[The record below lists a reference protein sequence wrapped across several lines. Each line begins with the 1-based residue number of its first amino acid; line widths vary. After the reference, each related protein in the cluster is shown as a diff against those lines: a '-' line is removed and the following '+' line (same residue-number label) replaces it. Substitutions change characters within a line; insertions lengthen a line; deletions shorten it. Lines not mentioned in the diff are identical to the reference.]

1 MRRKNFL
8 KIFIPVL
15 AVTMAAPVHVMADE
29 AEDMKSV
36 EVAAEAEMP
45 EAAETPETEEISE
58 SVETPEAPENTE
70 TSAEQ
75 ESGGITEAPDGTEES
90 EETDKET
97 DEGTVPEETV
107 DTEVPGETEEEAVP
121 EDAENTEV
129 PEETEENEAPEKT
142 DDIKSPVGTED
153 KDTNED
159 KENPDFEYT
168 NEELIA
174 AQHIVELPDIEEDF
188 RFWTVEKKYAF
199 AGDTLK
205 IKEEMNDASRSVG
218 MLDKYGVCFVLK
230 EEDGWLYVESGRVRG
245 FVRAGQV
252 ITEDEGQELL
262 EKYRNEAGENANRE
276 KIKYVGI
283 QDFAKKAE
291 EFVPWQENEAFTY
304 LRATSEQTVIE
315 KKYALCNADKLNIR
329 EEKNT
334 ESRIVGT
341 MLKGAL
347 CYVIA
352 DEDKEWIYIESGD
365 VRGFVKS
372 EYIDFDEKTREQV
385 EENGEESYA
394 PAVKLVEPDEN
405 KACYYT
411 LTSIKP
417 GDSKSG
423 IRQSLLEFAA
433 QFVGNPY
440 VWGGTSLTNGADCS
454 GFAQSVYE
462 AYGYDLPRTSRDQS
476 QFGIKIAPEDARP
489 GDLIFYAENGVVNHV
504 VIYAGDG
511 KTIEA
516 MNESRGITQS
526 SVDYGSA
533 VWATSVLDDTD

>member
-29 AEDMKSV
+29 TDAMKSV
-36 EVAAEAEMP
+36 EA
-45 EAAETPETEEISE
+45 AAETAMPEIAEMSEITEIPETAETSE
-58 SVETPEAPENTE
+58 ASENTE
-70 TSAEQ
+70 TSEDQ
-75 ESGGITEAPDGTEES
+75 EGGDITETPDSTEES
-90 EETDKET
+90 EETE
-97 DEGTVPEETV
+97 EETVPEETD
-107 DTEVPGETEEEAVP
+107 DTEIPGEAEEEGVP
-121 EDAENTEV
+121 EDSENTEV
-129 PEETEENEAPEKT
+129 PEETAEDDVPEKT
-142 DDIKSPVGTED
+142 DDIKSSGKTED
-153 KDTNED
+153 KDTHED
-159 KENPDFEYT
+159 KENAASEHT

-174 AQHIVELPDIEEDF
+174 AQQIVELPEIEEDF
-188 RFWTVEKKYAF
+188 RFWTVERKCAF
-199 AGDTLK
+199 AKDMLK
-205 IKEEMNDASRSVG
+205 IKEEMNDESRSVG
-218 MLDKYGVCFVLK
+218 MLDKYGVCSILK

-245 FVRAGQV
+245 FVRTEQV

-262 EKYRNEAGENANRE
+262 EKYRNESGEKTKPE
-276 KIKYVGI
+276 KIKYAGI
-283 QDFAKKAE
+283 PDFAKKAE

-304 LRATSEQTVIE
+304 LRATAEQTVIE

-334 ESRIVGT
+334 GSRIVGT
-341 MLKGAL
+341 MSKGAL
-347 CYVIA
+347 CYIIA

-372 EYIDFDEKTREQV
+372 EYIDFDEKTREQA
-385 EENGEESYA
+385 EENGEEGYA
-394 PAVKLVEPDEN
+394 LAEKLVEPEGN

-411 LTSIKP
+411 LTSITP
-417 GDSKSG
+417 GVPQSG
-423 IRQSLLEFAA
+423 VRQSLLEFAA
-433 QFVGNPY
+433 QFAGNPY

-454 GFAQSVYE
+454 GFVQSVYE

-476 QFGIKIAPEDARP
+476 QFGIKIEPEDARP

-504 VIYAGDG
+504 VIYAGGG

-533 VWATSVLDDTD
+533 VWATIVLADTD